1 MTHRFLSP
9 ALRELTEAAEYYEK
23 QQPGLGAGFL
33 HEVGTAIA
41 RILRH
46 PEAWMRL
53 SPNTRRCRTHRFPYG
68 IIYQVREDAVLIVSV
83 MNLRRHPNS
92 WRDNL

>member
-9 ALRELTEAAEYYEK
+9 ALRELAKAAEYYESE
-23 QQPGLGAGFL
+23 QRGLGADFL
-33 HEVGTAIA
+33 REVDTAIA
-41 RILRH
+41 RILRN

-53 SPNTRRCRTHRFPYG
+53 SPNTRRCRTHRFPFG
-68 IIYQVREDAVLIVSV
+68 IIYQIRGDTILVVSV
-83 MNLRRHPNS
+83 MDLRRHPDS